1 MLSPQI
7 VYDTLAKDLDGAL
20 RANHATKSAMA
31 IPGIIEAGW
40 TMSGV
45 LVTTGQG
52 KQVEVEGAYSLGFF
66 ATGRSPSSSGGGGGN
81 AAATPATSEITSAG
95 TGMVRTPILRRIVP
109 PTTRPLITCFV
120 GMNPLEGSG
129 PFGL

>member
-7 VYDTLAKDLDGAL
+7 VNNALAKDLDGAL
-20 RANHATKSAMA
+20 RVNHATKSAMA

-45 LVTTGQG
+45 IVTTGQG
-52 KQVEVEGAYSLGFF
+52 KQMEVEGACSLGFF
-66 ATGRSPSSSGGGGGN
+66 ATGRSPSSSGGGGN
-81 AAATPATSEITSAG
+81 ASATPASIEIISAG
-95 TGMVRTPILRRIVP
+95 TSMVRTPILRRIVP
-109 PTTRPLITCFV
+109 STTRPSITCFV
-120 GMNPLEGSG
+120 GMNPFEGSG